1 MNKKSIIVPFAC
13 LLVLCSC
20 RNILESW
27 YTTLELTN
35 NSEHSIIVYWALG
48 NHPEG
53 TEYPDT
59 ILTDVYFR
67 GDSPTDTSIIYNLVQ
82 SGNKE
87 VVRLDGFEVEDYFA
101 LCLDEDTLSVFV
113 IHGDT
118 ALTRPWKDIKGK
130 NNYIV
135 RYDLSYSDYMNL
147 NGCVPFPPTEAMR
160 DMKMW
165 PPYEEVRKRYDM
177 D

>member
-1 MNKKSIIVPFAC
+1 MKKNIIVS
-13 LLVLCSC
+13 LVFILTLCSC
-20 RNILESW
+20 HRLLNSW
-27 YTTLELTN
+27 YTTLELAN
-35 NSEHSIIVYWALG
+35 DSEHSIIVYWALG

-59 ILTDVYFR
+59 ILTDAYFR
-67 GDSPTDTSIIYNLVQ
+67 EDSPTDTSIIYNLVQ

-118 ALTRPWKDIKGK
+118 ALTRPWKDIKDE

-135 RYDLSYSDYMNL
+135 RYDLSYNDYVNL
-147 NGCVPFPPTEAMR
+147 KECIPFPPTEAMR

-165 PPYEEVRKRYDM
+165 PPYEEVRKRYDV